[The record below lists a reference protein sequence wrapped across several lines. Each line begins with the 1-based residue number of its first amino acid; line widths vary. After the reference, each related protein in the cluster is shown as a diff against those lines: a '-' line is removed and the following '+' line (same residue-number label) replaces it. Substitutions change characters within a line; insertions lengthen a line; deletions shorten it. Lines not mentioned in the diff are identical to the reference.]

1 MNARY
6 RFWMN
11 VSAGALVVFLL
22 SLGAAVW
29 QVLYCVWPS
38 ALVSL
43 GPLVPLVGAVAL
55 GMVYVATHLA
65 DEEGGR

>member
-11 VSAGALVVFLL
+11 VAAGALV
-22 SLGAAVW
+22 
-29 QVLYCVWPS
+29 
-38 ALVSL
+38 
-43 GPLVPLVGAVAL
+43 PLVCAVAL